1 MKEIL
6 LTNDDGWEADG
17 INELAKALSK
27 IAKVTV
33 VAPSSEK
40 SGTSHSVTITK
51 PLRLIEVGENFYKL
65 EDGTPADCVHIAL
78 SVLYKD
84 KKAPDLIISGIN
96 HGSNIAEDITYSGT
110 CGAAMEAT
118 LLNIPALA
126 LSQFYTKEGL
136 GKDSFTIACEVAVQ
150 LSKKILKDGF
160 PLSDKKFL
168 NVNIPAVSKDEF
180 KGCKIVSAGK
190 RIYKCKT
197 TTNYSPRGYDYH
209 WLDINNFNFS
219 LEENRGRDLGVLLE
233 GYASITPIQLDLTSY
248 NDLALIEEWIK

>member
-6 LTNDDGWEADG
+6 LTNDDGWDALG

-33 VAPSSEK
+33 VAPSHEK

-51 PLRLIEVGENFYKL
+51 PLRLIEIKEDFYKL

-78 SVLYKD
+78 DVLYKG
-84 KKAPDLIISGIN
+84 KKLPDLVISGIN

-126 LSQFYTKEGL
+126 LSQFYMKEGL
-136 GKDSFTIACEVAVQ
+136 EKYGFSLACDLAVD
-150 LSKKILKDGF
+150 LAEKILSGTY
-160 PLSDKKFL
+160 PLTDKKFL
-168 NVNIPAVSKDEF
+168 NVNIPAVPKEEF
-180 KGCKIVSAGK
+180 KGWRVACAGK

-197 TTNYSPRGYDYH
+197 KTNHSPRGYDYH

-219 LEENRGRDLGVLLE
+219 TEENEGRDLGVLLQ
-233 GYASITPIQLDLTSY
+233 GYASITPITLDLTSY